1 MLRYGE
7 NPAESALFYRDIDI
21 DLALGRR
28 GTEAL
33 VIQFIARCAQ
43 GFIRR
48 LSDSAEQRLKGLR
61 QIREDA
67 FVHEHGEGD
76 R

>member
-7 NPAESALFYRDIDI
+7 NPAKSALFYRDIDF
-21 DLALGRR
+21 ALGRR

>member
-1 MLRYGE
+1 MLLRFDRNEY
-7 NPAESALFYRDIDI
+7 IDFTI
-21 DLALGRR
+21 RR
-28 GTEAL
+28 HGTEAL